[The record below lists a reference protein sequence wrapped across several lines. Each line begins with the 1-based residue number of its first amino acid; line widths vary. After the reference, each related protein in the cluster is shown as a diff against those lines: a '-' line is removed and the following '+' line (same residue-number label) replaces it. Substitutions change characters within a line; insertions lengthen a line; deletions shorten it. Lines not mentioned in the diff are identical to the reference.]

1 MALFIY
7 NFFLI
12 HFAILMKCIRISGKF
27 PFFIPGFWLSF
38 SKYYTKIMKNS
49 ILLTLFLFFA
59 SLQLHSQNFS
69 MEQVTSFPFPSELT
83 AAPIGDR
90 FAWAMN
96 EKGLRNVYVAE
107 APDFTP
113 RRVTEFD
120 KDDGQEITGLHFTP
134 DGNSLIF
141 VRGGEHGSNWER
153 SVGINP
159 SQETF
164 TPKIEIWKVSFLGG
178 NTEILAEGDDAVV
191 SADGKQIA
199 FIKNRQAWSVPLE
212 EGQAAQ
218 MFETKG
224 AVGSLAWSP
233 NGDQLLFTV
242 NRSTHSLIGVYA
254 PETKDMRYLAPSFS
268 RDYSPKWSP
277 DGQRVTFIRRPGGKP
292 EPQAILEQSHNPWE
306 IWTADLTTGQ
316 GKMRWKAPETLR
328 GSISTTHG
336 GANLHWAADNQIVYL
351 SYEDGWPHLY
361 VMDADEGPSRQLTKG
376 GFMVEHVELTPDN
389 QSLLF
394 SANTGP
400 LKDDIDRRHIGRVN
414 IITGN
419 FEIWSQGES
428 IETNPVMLSGMS
440 HIVCLSSTA
449 QRPLLPTVLPLADGQ
464 MKVLGEHLI
473 PDDFPVLEMVT
484 PKQVVFK
491 SPDGLDVHA
500 QIFEKEGGAENKPAV
515 LFVHGG
521 PQRQMLLG
529 WHYGDYYSNAYAI
542 NQYLANMGFVVLSVN
557 FRLGIGYG
565 YEFHKAPRTYWQGAE
580 EYKDVKEAGE
590 YLASLSQVDI
600 ERIGIYGGSYGG
612 YLTALALAKDS
623 DLFAVGVDIHG
634 VHELSSRLEM
644 PDGFEKAPDF
654 EKAQRTAFYSSP
666 LAYLE
671 TWRSPVL
678 FIHGDDDRNVQVSH
692 TTDLIR
698 RFENRKMPFE
708 ALIIPDDTHHW
719 MKYSNL
725 VKVNQAT
732 VDFLRKHLQP

>member
-1 MALFIY
+1 MKHFLSLALLLF
-7 NFFLI
+7 
-12 HFAILMKCIRISGKF
+12 
-27 PFFIPGFWLSF
+27 
-38 SKYYTKIMKNS
+38 
-49 ILLTLFLFFA
+49 LLTQSHA
-59 SLQLHSQNFS
+59 QNFS
-69 MEQVTSFPFPSELT
+69 MEQVTSFPFPSEL
-83 AAPIGDR
+83 AASPIGDR

-164 TPKIEIWKVSFLGG
+164 IPKIEIWKVPFLGG
-178 NTEILAEGDDAVV
+178 KAEVLAEGDDAVV
-191 SADGKQIA
+191 SPDGKRIA
-199 FIKNRQAWSVPLE
+199 FIKNRQAWSVPFQG
-212 EGQAAQ
+212 GQAAQ

-224 AVGSLAWSP
+224 TVGALAWSP
-233 NGDQLLFTV
+233 NGGQLLFTV
-242 NRSTHSLIGVYA
+242 NRSTHSLIGAYA

-277 DGQRVTFIRRPGGKP
+277 DGKKVVFIRRPGGKP
-292 EPQAILEQSHNPWE
+292 EPLPILEQRHSPWE
-306 IWTADLTTGQ
+306 IWTVDLATGE

-361 VMDADEGPSRQLTKG
+361 AMHAEEGPSRQLTQG
-376 GFMVEHVELTPDN
+376 AFMVEHVQLTPDG

-400 LKDDIDRRHIGRVN
+400 LEDDIDRRHIGRVN
-414 IITGN
+414 ISTGN

-428 IETNPVMLSGMS
+428 IETNPIMLSGMT

-449 QRPLLPTVLPLADGQ
+449 QRPLLPTVLPLAQGR
-464 MKVLGEHLI
+464 MKVIAEDLVPE
-473 PDDFPVLEMVT
+473 DFPQNGMVI
-484 PKQVVFK
+484 PNQVVFK
-491 SPDGLDVHA
+491 SADGLDVHA
-500 QIFEKEGGAENKPAV
+500 QIFEKEGGPDKKPAV

-521 PQRQMLLG
+521 PQRQMVLG

-580 EYKDVKEAGE
+580 EYLDVKAAGE
-590 YLASLSQVDI
+590 YLAGLSQVDP

-623 DLFAVGVDIHG
+623 DLFAAGVDIHG

-644 PDGFEKAPDF
+644 PDGFEIAPDF
-654 EKAQRTAFYSSP
+654 EKAQRTAYYSSP
-666 LAYLE
+666 LAYLD

-698 RFENRKMPFE
+698 RFEDRKMPFE

-719 MKYSNL
+719 MKYANL

-732 VDFLRKHLQP
+732 VEFLRKHLQP